1 MSSLIT
7 LGIIYAYLEKEGLSS
22 KLNSG
27 YYNGNVM
34 VHIDQNGFSKITSSF
49 STESLWMDFPKVPHA
64 ILNVKNRIL
73 NSLPNDCRK
82 YYYEEIENH
91 FNDIYKYESVYY
103 GDGTQKDVFSIFY
116 SKEMGRLYLMDAMFI
131 PDFSQ
136 NKAEFRY
143 IKIEMLMGLPGTFF
157 IGINAK
163 GNMMGVT
170 IKQKLERME
179 GVLTQRHII
188 DAMIL
193 ALAPGLLGL
202 VSLPPAFLERIIKI
216 ANSPITEG

>member
-7 LGIIYAYLEKEGLSS
+7 LGIIHAYLEKEGLSS

-27 YYNGNVM
+27 VYDGKVV
-34 VHIDQNGFSKITSSF
+34 VHIDQNGFSRITSSF
-49 STESLWMDFPKVPHA
+49 TAESMWLDFSKVPKA
-64 ILNVKNRIL
+64 ILMVKKRVL
-73 NSLPNDCRK
+73 DSLPGDCSK
-82 YYYEEIENH
+82 YYGEIDYF
-91 FNDIYKYESVYY
+91 FNDIYNYESVYY
-103 GDGTQKDVFSIFY
+103 DKVQKDVFGVFY
-116 SKEMGRLYLMDAMFI
+116 SKETGRLSLLDAMFE
-131 PDFSQ
+131 PNFDT
-136 NKAEFRY
+136 NKAFYRL
-143 IKIEMLMGLPGTFF
+143 IKLEMSMGLPGTFF

-202 VSLPPAFLERIIKI
+202 VSLPPEFINRIVTI
-216 ANSPITEG
+216 ANAPVTQG